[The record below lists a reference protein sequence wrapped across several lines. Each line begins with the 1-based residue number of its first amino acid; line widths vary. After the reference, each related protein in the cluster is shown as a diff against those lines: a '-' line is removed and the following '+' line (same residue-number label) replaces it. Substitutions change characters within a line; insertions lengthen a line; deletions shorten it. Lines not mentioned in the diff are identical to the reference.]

1 MEVFYT
7 SETEQ
12 EEGGALDPAAERL
25 TRIRSTEAHKQ
36 RLFCLR
42 RRRRRKNSAMSLH
55 LNRMLTLIQP
65 LALYITFDPDWNLSR
80 CT

>member
-42 RRRRRKNSAMSLH
+42 RRRKNSAMSLH

-65 LALYITFDPDWNLSR
+65 HALYITFDPDWNLSR
-80 CT
+80 RT